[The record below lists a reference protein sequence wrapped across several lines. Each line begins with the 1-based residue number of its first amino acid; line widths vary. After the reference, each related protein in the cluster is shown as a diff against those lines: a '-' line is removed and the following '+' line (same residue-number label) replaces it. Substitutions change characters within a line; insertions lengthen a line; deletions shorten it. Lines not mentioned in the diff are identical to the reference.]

1 MGSDYSIEADSVL
14 RMKASNSKLRGGAAL
29 MLALWAL
36 FLLSAMVISW
46 ALDINSRLAVSGN
59 ASRVLD
65 AEAMASSGADVALH
79 PLIQPASPNLHR
91 QMSNREG
98 YDVQMTGEEGRL
110 DLNWLTLNEDPTK
123 LAILR
128 QYLTLKGVELN
139 DLDTMIDSLLDW
151 VSPNKGIH
159 HLNACPE
166 TDDYQPPHAPLTS
179 VDDLKKICGWEK
191 FATKPGWDEDFTVL
205 PLTSG
210 LLGQYRI
217 DLAWASRDV
226 LRALSAVLPGM
237 SDDRV
242 DRFLQLRRGS
252 DGIDGTADDYQFGGT
267 AQGPASSAQTG
278 SSLPPEALT
287 TLGLNQQQVSQQLPG
302 TTTSIGSLL
311 TFKGPILRVVSVG
324 KSGDV
329 TRSVQMII
337 SKASLG
343 GAGSRPAVMSWKEL

>member
-1 MGSDYSIEADSVL
+1 MKTHSSTSKIEIQ
-14 RMKASNSKLRGGAAL
+14 NSKLRSGAAL

-46 ALDINSRLAVSGN
+46 ALDINSRLVVSGN

-79 PLIQPASPNLHR
+79 PLIQPGSPNLHR
-91 QMSNREG
+91 QMSDRES

-151 VSPNKGIH
+151 VSSNKGLH

-166 TDDYQPPHAPLTS
+166 TDNYQPPHAPLTS

-191 FATKPGWDEDFTVL
+191 FTSRLGWDEDFTVL
-205 PLTSG
+205 PLQA
-210 LLGQYRI
+210 LGQYRI

-226 LRALSAVLPGM
+226 LRALSAILPGM

-242 DRFLQLRRGS
+242 DRFLQLRRGP
-252 DGIDGTADDYQFGGT
+252 DGIDGTADDYQFGAT
-267 AQGPASSAQTG
+267 AQGTPSGALTG
-278 SSLPPEALT
+278 ASLPPEVQT
-287 TLGLNQQQVSQQLPG
+287 TLGINQQQSQPQPQSQQQLP
-302 TTTSIGSLL
+302 TSILSLL
-311 TFKGPILRVVSVG
+311 TFKGPILRVVSTG

-329 TRSVQMII
+329 TRTVQMIV
-337 SKASLG
+337 SKGGGAAG
-343 GAGSRPAVMSWKEL
+343 GAGVGSAVMSWKEL

>member
-1 MGSDYSIEADSVL
+1 
-14 RMKASNSKLRGGAAL
+14 MKAPNSKLRSGAAL

-46 ALDINSRLAVSGN
+46 ALDINSRLVVSGN
-59 ASRVLD
+59 ANRVLD
-65 AEAMASSGADVALH
+65 AEAMASSGADLALH
-79 PLIQPASPNLHR
+79 PLIKPYSANLHG
-91 QMSNREG
+91 QMGNGEG

-139 DLDTMIDSLLDW
+139 DIDTMIDSLLDW

-166 TDDYQPPHAPLTS
+166 TDNYQPPHTPLTS

-191 FATKPGWDEDFTVL
+191 FTSRLGWDEDFTVL
-205 PLTSG
+205 PLSA
-210 LLGQYRI
+210 LGQYRI

-226 LRALSAVLPGM
+226 LRALSAILPGM

-267 AQGPASSAQTG
+267 AQGTASNALAG
-278 SSLPPEALT
+278 GSLPAEVLT
-287 TLGLNQQQVSQQLPG
+287 TLGLNQQQSQHQLPG
-302 TTTSIGSLL
+302 STTSIANLL
-311 TFKGPILRVVSVG
+311 TFRGPILRVVSAG

-337 SKASLG
+337 SKAGFG
-343 GAGSRPAVMSWKEL
+343 GVVARPQIMSWKEL